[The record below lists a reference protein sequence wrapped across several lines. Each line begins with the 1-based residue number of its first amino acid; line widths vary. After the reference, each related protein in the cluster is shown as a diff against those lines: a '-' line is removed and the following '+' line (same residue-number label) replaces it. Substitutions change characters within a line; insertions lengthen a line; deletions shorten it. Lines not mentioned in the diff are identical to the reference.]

1 MLNPFTEI
9 LTPQMFFVRELEK
22 ETCLLKSLTVWVLTK
37 KNNPKIPK
45 AEQKNPQQ
53 KAKNPTW
60 NYFRETFIKY
70 YKNKYEI
77 QKIQRINGI

>member
-22 ETCLLKSLTVWVLTK
+22 ETRLLKSLTVWVLTK

-53 KAKNPTW
+53 NKRQKTPP
-60 NYFRETFIKY
+60 ETTLERLLSSITKTNMKY
-70 YKNKYEI
+70 KKSKE
-77 QKIQRINGI
+77 